1 VLAAARAVQ
10 NIHCETECPDMTTPI
25 PPAPSSPPGVTLT
38 EVLSLDRR
46 ISLYGM
52 RITDLSPRGDLG
64 LGLDPEGP
72 VGFAL
77 VRGYRRNDQF
87 RRLNEP
93 LVLSVFG
100 EGADPDPDDADALC
114 GERVWRV
121 ALADRMLR
129 LELQQGGVAALLEAG
144 DGPLASAR
152 QHRS

>member
-1 VLAAARAVQ
+1 MA
-10 NIHCETECPDMTTPI
+10 TPI
-25 PPAPSSPPGVTLT
+25 PPGPSSPPGVTMT

-100 EGADPDPDDADALC
+100 EGSASDPDDAEALC
-114 GERVWRV
+114 GERVWKV
-121 ALADRMLR
+121 ALADRVLR
-129 LELQQGGVAALLEAG
+129 LELQQGGVAALLDA
-144 DGPLASAR
+144 DDWPPASVR
-152 QHRS
+152 QHRSCR